1 MIALVH
7 TKEYDNHDT
16 GNHPENK
23 ERIRVIMNSLEKEWG
38 FNHRDGKKSDEYS
51 SKSDDKIDIYS
62 PELASNEDILR
73 VHTKFHV
80 DHLKSFCNSGGG
92 YLDLD
97 TVVSKESYRIAKLAA
112 GGAITASKLVLE
124 GYNSAYSIARPPG
137 HHATK
142 EKGMGFCLFNNM
154 AIAIEHLKE
163 FYGIKKF
170 MIFDIDAHYGNGTA
184 EIFIND
190 PDVLYLSIHQ
200 DPRTIFPGSGFI
212 EEIGSGEGEGC
223 NINIPLPPGSTN
235 QDYKYVIER
244 LLEPVAHDFNAD
256 FYFLDVGFDAHKD
269 DPLSR
274 MMLDDEFY
282 PWITSKMEEIAGKM
296 VLILEGGYNLPAL
309 SRCNMKIINVLRND
323 LTNDTL
329 ETINEASN
337 NEMNVSDKTKK
348 IFHNIQDV
356 FSSFYEF

>member
-7 TKEYDNHDT
+7 TKEYENHDT
-16 GNHPENK
+16 GEHPENK
-23 ERIRVIMNSLEKEWG
+23 ERIRVIMNSLEKEW
-38 FNHRDGKKSDEYS
+38 FLNRTDIKKSKVLN
-51 SKSDDKIDIYS
+51 SKSDDKIDVYS
-62 PELASNEDILR
+62 PEIASNQDILR
-73 VHTKFHV
+73 VHKKSHL
-80 DHLKSFCNSGGG
+80 DHLKSFCSSGGG

-112 GGAITASKLVLE
+112 GGAITASKLVLK

-142 EKGMGFCLFNNM
+142 ERAMGFCLFNNL

-163 FYGIKKF
+163 CYGIKKF
-170 MIFDIDAHYGNGTA
+170 LVFDIDAHYGNGTA

-190 PDVLYLSIHQ
+190 PNVLYLSIHQ

-212 EEIGSGEGEGC
+212 EEIGHGEGEGY
-223 NINIPLPPGSTN
+223 NINIPLPPGSSN
-235 QDYKYVIER
+235 KDYKFVVER
-244 LLEPVAHDFNAD
+244 ILEPVAQDFNAD
-256 FYFLDVGFDAHKD
+256 FYFLEVGFDAHRD

-296 VLILEGGYNLPAL
+296 VLILEGGYNLSAL

-323 LTNDTL
+323 LTYDTR
-329 ETINEASN
+329 EKITEAPH
-337 NEMNVSDKTKK
+337 NEMNVSDSTKK
-348 IFHNIQDV
+348 IYHNIKDV